1 MDLDILFF
9 GAHPDDVELAC
20 GGTIIK
26 SVQLGNQVGIIDLT
40 RGELGTRGTVKSR
53 DSETKIANEI
63 MGVDI
68 RENMNFEDGF
78 FSNDETHKI
87 QIVKKIRQY
96 RPKIVIANAI
106 SDRHPD
112 HARAAQ
118 LIIDSCFL
126 SGLDKVDTGQ
136 LSWRPNNIYH
146 YIQFNHINPDFVV
159 DITNQIEGKIKAVKA
174 YKSQF
179 YNPSST
185 EKETIISSPEFLD
198 SITYRAKDLGRQ
210 SGCKYAEGFTTN
222 QLIRINSLFDFK

>member
-1 MDLDILFF
+1 
-9 GAHPDDVELAC
+9 
-20 GGTIIK
+20 
-26 SVQLGNQVGIIDLT
+26 
-40 RGELGTRGTVKSR
+40 
-53 DSETKIANEI
+53 

-68 RENMNFEDGF
+68 RENMKFEDGF